1 MKLTKKKLFL
11 IVALGVV
18 IFSVLG
24 ITGKSIVDNLANKVQ
39 NNLIA
44 KNREYISTIKI
55 PLEEKIEEAKN
66 DEAYYEM
73 TIGTAEEEA
82 ALDTVNQTL
91 EELKKYVQDYNKLAS
106 ELDSDTFNSHYP
118 NYYDYDELYN
128 EIKDF

>member
-44 KNREYISTIKI
+44 KNREYINTIKI